1 MKRLKKK
8 KKKPT
13 QPIIKKKYLFLS
25 LLIDDCILMY
35 LETIILCI
43 YNFLILYGYLF
54 RVLYSCIVLL
64 FFVTHRLWWSL
75 FCPLIR
81 PICVVTDYWILNFML
96 VHGLPKKKKK
106 SWVRPWFKSKIK
118 QVRASIP
125 STSNDFHLLVML
137 YLILNDL
144 SE

>member
-8 KKKPT
+8 KPS

-54 RVLYSCIVLL
+54 GVL
-64 FFVTHRLWWSL
+64 FF
-75 FCPLIR
+75 LI
-81 PICVVTDYWILNFML
+81 YILVSANL
-96 VHGLPKKKKK
+96 K
-106 SWVRPWFKSKIK
+106 S
-118 QVRASIP
+118 
-125 STSNDFHLLVML
+125 
-137 YLILNDL
+137 
-144 SE
+144 